1 MAENTKK
8 WDETGRRYR
17 SYIKLEKRLSE
28 NTVESYM
35 RDYMQFAHFILRQW
49 DVAPHKVEPQMVE
62 RYMAWLYERGREKT
76 SQARA
81 LSGIKS
87 FFNFLMISDKI
98 ESSPA
103 EFVLTPKF
111 GRQLPDVLTT
121 AEIDR
126 IIAAV
131 DTSTVKGLRDCAML
145 EVLYSCGLRV
155 SELTSLRMQDL
166 FFGEGY
172 IRVIGKGD
180 KQRIVPVSSTAR
192 DRIQRYLEERRS
204 VRTGEEIVFLNNRG
218 GQLTR
223 VMVFTILKQ
232 AAVGPGSKSASAP
245 TPSATRSRR
254 TCWKAAPRSVR
265 CRRCWGTK
273 ASSRPKSTPTST
285 ANTCGARSRSIYRYN
300 PGSRK
305 IGSPAAAPTASG
317 PVRPSEP
324 APFLLQGGGRRTFG
338 PDTAASQLPD
348 LRLRRE
354 PQRVV
359 VESRDDDQRPAGR
372 HDSRQQLGKRQC
384 GGAHA
389 VERGAVV
396 GREIRDQQP
405 RIELRGGEAVRIG
418 TTLRREHAAV
428 RPECQERM
436 PDEALRRPQQVRGY
450 PSGWPRRGG
459 SHRRK
464 SGCRVAVRRVF
475 RRPCGS
481 GECTPP

>member
-131 DTSTVKGLRDCAML
+131 DTSTPKGLRDCAML

-180 KQRIVPVSSTAR
+180 KQRIVPVSSAAR

-204 VRTGEEIVFLNNRG
+204 R

-232 AAVGPGSKSASAP
+232 AARRAGIEKRISPHTFRHSFATHLLEGGASIRQVQEMLGHESIL
-245 TPSATRSRR
+245 TTEIYTHLDREHLRR
-254 TCWKAAPRSVR
+254 TV
-265 CRRCWGTK
+265 
-273 ASSRPKSTPTST
+273 
-285 ANTCGARSRSIYRYN
+285 
-300 PGSRK
+300 
-305 IGSPAAAPTASG
+305 
-317 PVRPSEP
+317 EEH
-324 APFLLQGGGRRTFG
+324 
-338 PDTAASQLPD
+338 LP
-348 LRLRRE
+348 
-354 PQRVV
+354 
-359 VESRDDDQRPAGR
+359 
-372 HDSRQQLGKRQC
+372 
-384 GGAHA
+384 
-389 VERGAVV
+389 
-396 GREIRDQQP
+396 I
-405 RIELRGGEAVRIG
+405 
-418 TTLRREHAAV
+418 
-428 RPECQERM
+428 
-436 PDEALRRPQQVRGY
+436 
-450 PSGWPRRGG
+450 
-459 SHRRK
+459 
-464 SGCRVAVRRVF
+464 
-475 RRPCGS
+475 
-481 GECTPP
+481 